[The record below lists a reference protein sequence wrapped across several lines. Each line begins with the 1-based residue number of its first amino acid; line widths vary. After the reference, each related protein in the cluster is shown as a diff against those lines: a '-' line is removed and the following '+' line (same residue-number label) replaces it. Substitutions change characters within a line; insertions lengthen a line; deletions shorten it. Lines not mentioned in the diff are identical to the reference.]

1 MLVKKI
7 NVKDI
12 VSNREGAVYDSYPN
26 QNKYKAPVNPKLRAV
41 NHTDKVKIDPDNQL
55 SKEDRAATTATKVI
69 LTTALTSLP
78 GQLPTRGSTPRT

>member
-12 VSNREGAVYDSYPN
+12 VSNRVGAVYDSYPN

-55 SKEDRAATTATKVI
+55 SKEDRDDFKRLCEEFQDVI
-69 LTTALTSLP
+69 RPDP
-78 GQLPTRGSTPRT
+78 GRYNGH